1 MEDRYN
7 KNFYIVMEY
16 LRPFVSHNYII
27 SSKHQKQLFE
37 NGKQGTLE
45 KKKITNEL
53 GVYGV
58 LVKLEFNQF
67 VVYILLNDFKKWRRN
82 CHE

>member
-1 MEDRYN
+1 MEERYN

-27 SSKHQKQLFE
+27 SSKYQQQLYE
-37 NGKQGTLE
+37 TGKQGTLE

-58 LVKLEFNQF
+58 LVKF
-67 VVYILLNDFKKWRRN
+67 VFYLILNSILLNNF
-82 CHE
+82 

>member
-16 LRPFVSHNYII
+16 LRPLVSYNYII
-27 SSKHQKQLFE
+27 SSKYQQQQYKEGQ
-37 NGKQGTLE
+37 QGNLE

-58 LVKLEFNQF
+58 FVK
-67 VVYILLNDFKKWRRN
+67 
-82 CHE
+82 